1 MQIKCPEALVLL
13 YSPVSVVHGGPLAP
27 EPTVAA
33 IAIVGEEGTP
43 PCDVLDHPLK
53 LPEAAV
59 GGGYHCQG
67 ENQEEETMP

>member
-1 MQIKCPEALVLL
+1 MQIKCPETLVLL
-13 YSPVSVVHGGPLAP
+13 HSPVSVVHGGPLAP
-27 EPTVAA
+27 ESTVAA
-33 IAIVGEEGTP
+33 IAVVGEEGAP

-67 ENQEEETMP
+67 ENQEEATML